1 LISRPLPRR
10 GRAAPAVEAA
20 IVPPA
25 ETASDEVEI
34 LAVLSDAVARGL
46 ILRARGRDVSPREFV
61 ETFGLDDARGVA
73 RDWRDLDRVFG
84 PLRPLPEAPA
94 RDPAPEAPAPL
105 SPSPGPAPTSE
116 TLAARAVPRRPRG

>member
-84 PLRPLPEAPA
+84 PGGSG
-94 RDPAPEAPAPL
+94 APL
-105 SPSPGPAPTSE
+105 ALSRPGPYLRDARSE
-116 TLAARAVPRRPRG
+116 GGPS